1 VRHGRAIELYPH
13 LVDGPVRIV
22 PGSGTIDDAAV
33 ALARTAALMGYPD
46 PAG

>member
-1 VRHGRAIELYPH
+1 MRHGRASELYPH

-33 ALARTAALMGYPD
+33 ARARTAALMGHPD